1 MRLRILA
8 ASLAASLA
16 ACSPTDRAATD
27 ANTGGTLVVVTGGD
41 AGSLVPM
48 LVGDALGRA
57 VSDQLF
63 DRLAEISQDL
73 RTLPGDQGYTP
84 RLAQRWT
91 WSPDSLS
98 IAFAID
104 PRARWHD
111 GRSVRASDVRFT
123 HQLAANPKTAS
134 TVAVNIANVDS
145 VQVRD
150 SLTAVV
156 WFRRRTPEQFTDFV
170 YQLPIIPEHV
180 YGGIAPEQLRT
191 AEQTRS
197 PIGSGRFRFARWEAG
212 ARLEIVADTANYRG
226 RPKLDR
232 VIFTIARD
240 PASAAAQILS
250 GEADFYE
257 VFPADQLSKLDS
269 SAVARA
275 AAAPTLGYTHMSMSV
290 RDRKASNR
298 PHAVLGERAVRRAL
312 SMALDRN
319 AMIQNVFGTRGHL
332 SHGPFPAVLA
342 SADTGLQPPPFDP
355 TAAKALLDSAGWREP
370 APGGVRS
377 KNGRPLR
384 FSLMYPTSS
393 VARSR
398 YAVLIQQQ
406 LRNVGAQVDLEA
418 LEPRSAFFPRLFA
431 GDFDAAMNTY
441 NTDPGF
447 SGARQSW
454 STAGI
459 GENGQNYGR
468 YSNPIVDKLLDSAL
482 ATFDLEKAKAYSSR
496 AYRQIMDDAP
506 SIWLYDNYNIAGVH
520 RRIELAPMRAD
531 GWWSGLAEWSIPR
544 DKRIDRDRIG
554 LTPPAS

>member
-1 MRLRILA
+1 MRFRILA
-8 ASLAASLA
+8 SSLVTSLV
-16 ACSPTDRAATD
+16 ACTSTDRTASD
-27 ANTGGTLVVVTGGD
+27 ASTGGTLVVVTGGD
-41 AGSLVPM
+41 AGSLIPA
-48 LVGDALGRA
+48 LVADALGRT

-63 DRLAEISQDL
+63 DRLAEISQEL
-73 RTLPGDQGYTP
+73 RTLPGDRGYTP
-84 RLAQRWT
+84 RLARSWT

-98 IAFAID
+98 IEFSID

-111 GRSVRASDVRFT
+111 GQPVRASDIRFT

-134 TVAVNIANVDS
+134 AVAVNIANVDS

-150 SLTAVV
+150 SLTAIV
-156 WFRRRTPEQFTDFV
+156 WFKRRTPEQFTDFV

-180 YGGIAPEQLRT
+180 YSGIAPEQLRT
-191 AEQTRS
+191 DPKSRS
-197 PIGSGRFRFARWEAG
+197 PVGSGRFRFARWEAG
-212 ARLEIVADTANYRG
+212 SRLEIVADTANYRG

-250 GEADFYE
+250 GQADFYE

-269 SAVARA
+269 SSVARA
-275 AAAPTLGYTHMSMSV
+275 EGAPTLGYTHMSMSQ
-290 RDRKASNR
+290 RDRKANR
-298 PHAVLGERAVRRAL
+298 PHPVLGERAVRRAL
-312 SMALDRN
+312 SMAVDRA
-319 AMIQNVFGTRGHL
+319 AMLQNVFGSHGHL
-332 SHGPFPAVLA
+332 GRGPFPAVLA
-342 SADTGLQPPPFDP
+342 SADTTLQPPPFDP
-355 TAAKALLDSAGWREP
+355 AAAKALLDSAGWREP
-370 APGGVRS
+370 APGGVRA
-377 KNGRPLR
+377 KNGKPLR

-418 LEPRSAFFPRLFA
+418 LEPGSAFFPRLFA
-431 GDFDAAMNTY
+431 GDYDAAMNTY

-447 SGARQSW
+447 SGTRQSW

-468 YSNPIVDKLLDSAL
+468 YSNPAVDKLLDSSL
-482 ATFDLEKAKAYSSR
+482 ATFDLARAKSYVSQAFQ
-496 AYRQIMDDAP
+496 QIIADAP

-520 RRIELAPMRAD
+520 RRIELRPMRAD
-531 GWWSGLAEWSIPR
+531 GWWSELADWSIPR